1 MVFSFVAQEFEFAL
15 AKLFETAN
23 KNLNSEN
30 EEKKRWAHK
39 VRSLKS
45 LFNKENLSFLD
56 ENLKET
62 KKWALFDL
70 SQLSTQVTNTELEH
84 LKWGAVTLYV
94 YLKEWGFRRGISE
107 NEQEVPI
114 LRNFYDFIYTEK
126 NRNYLKFKTHY
137 DFVDEIPYLICGEI
151 YSNSKLNDIRKFLEE
166 KDFSDF
172 KSLLEKNDQ
181 TLLQIQ
187 KWEEN
192 FLDKYNLVK
201 ELEERLEKNK
211 QTYDFVLLNAGFK
224 NLYDQ
229 KKVDLKNP
237 ERNSKWLFRIIL
249 IIPIIEILFFG
260 YLIANEITINST
272 TIWYMVI
279 PSISLILFMLY
290 FYRIN
295 LQEVRS
301 VKSQMMQ
308 LELRMALCQFIHN
321 YAEDSEKLHAKNR
334 VGFEKFENI
343 IFSPLVSSDDKIPTT
358 FDGMEQLA
366 KMVDV
371 FKRN

>member
-30 EEKKRWAHK
+30 EEQKRWAHK

-172 KSLLEKNDQ
+172 ETLIETSDK

-187 KWEEN
+187 LWEESIEEKKN
-192 FLDKYNLVK
+192 TVK
-201 ELEERLEKNK
+201 NLEERLEKNK
-211 QTYDFVLLNAGFK
+211 LTYDFVLLSKGFQQ
-224 NLYDQ
+224 LYDQ
-229 KKVDLKNP
+229 KKLELK
-237 ERNSKWLFRIIL
+237 ERRKGYSQFGATLVSVPIAVIVAVVIIIL
-249 IIPIIEILFFG
+249 TGYEAKLASLWFLALPITTLMLF
-260 YLIANEITINST
+260 
-272 TIWYMVI
+272 
-279 PSISLILFMLY
+279 LFY
-290 FYRIN
+290 FTRVG
-295 LQEVRS
+295 LQHVRS
-301 VKSQMMQ
+301 IQ
-308 LELRMALCQFIHN
+308 
-321 YAEDSEKLHAKNR
+321 
-334 VGFEKFENI
+334 
-343 IFSPLVSSDDKIPTT
+343 SSNDAT
-358 FDGMEQLA
+358 
-366 KMVDV
+366 
-371 FKRN
+371 